1 MVVLI
6 MVRTLSKGGLLA
18 RSLVARM
25 TGDNGYEETLVRMMT
40 TRTMVVMVRRMLVVV
55 VRLVLATIADASSG
69 TMKKRRVS

>member
-1 MVVLI
+1 
-6 MVRTLSKGGLLA
+6 
-18 RSLVARM
+18 M